1 MSELRT
7 RLGIGGLAL
16 GTVLTLASSA
26 QAQGNPYF
34 ISPQQYWYN
43 MQMARYYNPGGAV
56 NGMNGVGMGANPYTP
71 FASPGG
77 ATPYQTGANPYTPG
91 GIGTNPYDTGMGNP
105 YNPFFFGNGLG
116 ATGGTLYGSAE
127 MAKAFGNVITSQEQA
142 RIMRQQAMQAAI
154 DTQRKRFD
162 FELYKAANTP
172 TYTEEQMKIAR
183 QVHKRIL
190 SNSSPSEILNGT
202 ALNILLDDARKHP
215 NKKVSMDPIPLS
227 EDILRRLNVT
237 AGMGNMGLL
246 RDNGKLV
253 WPAALQDLMSA
264 EQRRTIETLA
274 QNLMNGA
281 KNGKV
286 DANALRDLG
295 NELDRTQTNLVK
307 KVNEVPTIQY
317 LEGKRFIREFNDARI
332 ALERGEAKAHFG
344 FQDFVQGGKTIQEV
358 VDYLVS
364 RGLKLAPATAAD
376 EGSYRAFH
384 SALVAFDVAL
394 NTQAGTTSVDTK
406 EAP

>member
-1 MSELRT
+1 MSMHQS
-7 RLGIGGLAL
+7 RLGIGGLSL
-16 GTVLTLASSA
+16 GSLLAFASA
-26 QAQGNPYF
+26 SQAQVNPYF

-43 MQMARYYNPGGAV
+43 MQMARYYNPGYS
-56 NGMNGVGMGANPYTP
+56 NGLNGVGAGVNPYTP
-71 FASPGG
+71 FVSAGVS
-77 ATPYQTGANPYTPG
+77 PYQTSTNPYTPG
-91 GIGTNPYDTGMGNP
+91 GGIYGANPYDTGAGNP
-105 YNPFFFGNGLG
+105 YNPFFYGSGLG
-116 ATGGTLYGSAE
+116 ATGGSLYGSAE

-202 ALNILLDDARKHP
+202 ALNILLDDARKYP

-237 AGMGNMGLL
+237 AGLGNMGLL
-246 RDNGKLV
+246 RDDGKV
-253 WPAALQDLMSA
+253 AWPAALQDMMTD

-274 QNLMNGA
+274 QNLMTGA

-295 NELDRTQTNLVK
+295 NTLDKTQANLVK
-307 KVNEVPTIQY
+307 KVNEIPTIQY
-317 LEGKRFIREFNDARI
+317 LEGKRFIREFNDARV

-364 RGLKLAPATAAD
+364 RGLKLAPATSAD
-376 EGSYRAFH
+376 EGAYRAFH

-394 NTQAGTTSVDTK
+394 NTQAGTTAPETK